1 MDGPDADVPR
11 TGADASARA
20 GACTGTREACRAEA
34 GREEEGSEEA
44 GQEEGRQEAGQEEG
58 SEEEGRKKAGEEE
71 GGEEEGREA
80 ASQEESGPEGEEDRP
95 EESRQEERE
104 VSPAQRPGPP
114 GRFSTR
120 PSRPAPMRILLAAAA
135 MAAAA
140 CSTSPAPSAPAPA
153 PAELTA
159 EFQQQFQ
166 RSANDW
172 NRGDLDAFM
181 SDYARDSLTSFV
193 ASGHLRFGYDRIRE
207 GYASQFAPGARR
219 DSLRFEEFHVRV
231 LSPTLALVNARYILH
246 RDGATSSSGP
256 FTLVMERQADGWK
269 ILHDHTHS
277 DPR

>member
-1 MDGPDADVPR
+1 MDGPDANVPR
-11 TGADASARA
+11 TGADASASA
-20 GACTGTREACRAEA
+20 GACSRTREAEA
-34 GREEEGSEEA
+34 GREEESRQEARTEAGGEEEGREEA
-44 GQEEGRQEAGQEEG
+44 GAEEGREEEGRQ
-58 SEEEGRKKAGEEE
+58 KAGEEE
-71 GGEEEGREA
+71 GGQEEGREA
-80 ASQEESGPEGEEDRP
+80 ARPEEGGAEGEEDLP

-120 PSRPAPMRILLAAAA
+120 PSRPDPMRLVLAVV
-135 MAAAA
+135 AAAA
-140 CSTSPAPSAPAPA
+140 CSPSPVPSTPAPA

-172 NRGDLDAFM
+172 NRGDLDSFM
-181 SDYARDSLTSFV
+181 SDYARDSLTTFV
-193 ASGHLRFGYDRIRE
+193 AGGHLSFGYDRIQQ
-207 GYASQFAPGARR
+207 GYAAQFAPGARR

-231 LSPTLALVNARYILH
+231 LSPTLALVNARYILY
-246 RDGATSSSGP
+246 RDGATTSSGP